1 MRVKG
6 LLVAS
11 LLLAAAMIAFAYYAA
26 SLLPEGAQLPT
37 HFDGAGNPDR
47 YGDALPAL
55 LLPAGVVVILALISA
70 AIPFIEPLQ
79 DKLEGSAP
87 LLRVAWIS
95 TLALMIAVQL
105 TIGAPALGWSLPPTL
120 IMSAV
125 GVMLIAI
132 GNMLPKSR
140 PGFFVGIR
148 TPWTIT
154 DEDNWIATHRLGGKL
169 MMLSGLIFLVSPF
182 LPVAAGVRI
191 ALTLG
196 SVVPAALIP
205 VVYSW
210 WFWFRKKRAGQA
222 EANSQG

>member
-1 MRVKG
+1 MKVKG
-6 LLVAS
+6 LLFAS
-11 LLLAAAMIAFAYYAA
+11 LAIAALMIGFAFYAS

-47 YGDALPAL
+47 YGNALPAL
-55 LLPAGVVVILALISA
+55 LLPAGVVLFLALLSA

-79 DKLEGSAP
+79 NRLEGSAP

-95 TLALMIAVQL
+95 TLALMVAVQL
-105 TIGAPALGWSLPPTL
+105 VIGGPALGWALAPTL

-169 MMLSGLIFLVSPF
+169 MIVAGLVFLVAPF
-182 LPVAAGVRI
+182 LPVPPGVRI

-205 VVYSW
+205 VAYSW
-210 WFWFRKKRAGQA
+210 WFWHRKKGDAAKG
-222 EANSQG
+222 